1 MQCYLSIC
9 SLDLKTVLSV
19 FNYLVTSQLCYIT
32 IDIGR
37 RQRFFNLII
46 KIIDKKSPV

>member
-1 MQCYLSIC
+1 MKRYLSIC
-9 SLDLKTVLSV
+9 FLYLKTVLSV

-32 IDIGR
+32 IDIGS